1 MPFVIFLAPFFSENA
16 VRFLRSLVLVDG
28 ARFGVISQDPQENLP
43 PEISSRLTAHY
54 RVPDA
59 LNEAQIAYA
68 VRAMANTH
76 GKPHRLLGAMEQVQE
91 QLAIVRE
98 QFGVE
103 GMDVETARNFRDKA
117 RMKYLFHKNKVPTA
131 RFLGISG
138 ADEAWRF
145 AREVGYPLVLKP
157 LAGAA
162 SQSTYRVMSDEEL
175 DRDLALVAPSPKTP
189 AIIEEFVTGQESSFE
204 TMTLG
209 GVPLWHSWTHYNP
222 TPLQAMENPRIQWRV
237 VLPNDQ
243 NDPKYDDIRK
253 VNDRALAAL
262 GMDTGLTHLEWFRR
276 NDGSLA
282 VGEVAA
288 RPPGAQITTLISRAH
303 EVDFVKLWGE
313 MMIFGAFSPP
323 VRKFAAGGC
332 YLRGQGHGRV
342 QAVRGWDAIQHELGD
357 VITDAR
363 LPEIGQP
370 KGLSYEGEG
379 FVLVR
384 HEKTEV
390 VETALERIVSGV
402 RVELG

>member
-1 MPFVIFLAPFFSENA
+1 MPFVIFLAPFFNENA

-43 PEISSRLTAHY
+43 PEITSRLTAHY
-54 RVPDA
+54 RVADA
-59 LNEAQIAYA
+59 LNEAQIGYA
-68 VRAMANTH
+68 ARAMANAH
-76 GKPHRLLGAMEQVQE
+76 GKPHRLLGVMEQVQE

-98 QFGVE
+98 QFGIE
-103 GMDVETARNFRDKA
+103 GMGIEAARNFRDKA
-117 RMKYLFHKNKVPTA
+117 RMKYLFHKNNIPAA

-145 AREVGYPLVLKP
+145 ARAVGYPLVLKP

-162 SQSTYRVMSDEEL
+162 SQATFRIQNDEEL
-175 DRDLALVAPSPKTP
+175 SRDLALVAPSPKTP

-204 TMTLG
+204 TMTLNA
-209 GVPLWHSWTHYNP
+209 VPLWHSWTHYTP
-222 TPLQAMENPRIQWRV
+222 TPLQAMEDPRVQWRI
-237 VLPNDQ
+237 VLPNNQ
-243 NDPKYDDIRK
+243 LDPRYDDIRE
-253 VNDRALAAL
+253 VNNRALAAL

-276 NDGSLA
+276 KDGSLA

-303 EVDFVKLWGE
+303 EVDFIKLWGE
-313 MMIFGAFSPP
+313 MMIHGAFTPP
-323 VRKFAAGGC
+323 VRAYAAGGC
-332 YLRGQGHGRV
+332 YLRGQGQGRV
-342 QAVRGWDAIQHELGD
+342 WAVRGWEAIHRELAD

-363 LPEIGQP
+363 LPEAGQP
-370 KGLSYEGEG
+370 KALSYEGEG

-390 VETALERIVSGV
+390 VEAALERIVSAV
-402 RVELG
+402 SVELG